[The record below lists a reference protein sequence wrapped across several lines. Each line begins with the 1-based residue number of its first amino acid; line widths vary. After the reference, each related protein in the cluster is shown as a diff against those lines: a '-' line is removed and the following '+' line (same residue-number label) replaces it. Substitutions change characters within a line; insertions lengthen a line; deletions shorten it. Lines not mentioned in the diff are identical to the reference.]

1 MAIESG
7 NPHDTALFC
16 LKGLGVSITVQ
27 SPLFFRDLLEQTLT
41 GWEISIL
48 DTPNRPRIM
57 VLFENGRFNIK
68 TDLIKP
74 VPSRSDLID
83 TLNEFFLCLAYL
95 SVTRIK
101 GAKLLHCAAFN
112 EDKKNVVVFG
122 KKNAG
127 KSSLVLSKAQ
137 AGATILADDLLIWL
151 PKSATVMCVGL
162 PIRMRRPVVGLN
174 KTSSDKPQF
183 IAGKQIAYA
192 QKDVFEIAGAGDA
205 FTPDTICELADHEMT
220 PVPFRQWPQII
231 AKHTISD
238 DYTRVSPALTI
249 LDEELNQ

>member
-7 NPHDTALFC
+7 NPHDKALFC

-27 SPLFFRDLLEQTLT
+27 APLFFRDLLEQTLT
-41 GWEISIL
+41 GWEISIF

-57 VLFENGRFNIK
+57 VLFENGRFTIK

-95 SVTRIK
+95 SVTKIK

-151 PKSATVMCVGL
+151 PKSATVKCVGL

-192 QKDVFEIAGAGDA
+192 QKNVFKIAGAGDA
-205 FTPDTICELADHEMT
+205 FTPDTICELDEREMT
-220 PVPFRQWPQII
+220 PVPFRRWPQII
-231 AKHTISD
+231 AKHTISNE
-238 DYTRVSPALTI
+238 YTRISQAQTI
-249 LDEELNQ
+249 LDEELHQ

>member
-7 NPHDTALFC
+7 NPHNTALFC

-27 SPLFFRDLLEQTLT
+27 APLFFHDLLKQTLA
-41 GWEISIL
+41 GWKIINL
-48 DTPNRPRIM
+48 NTPNRPMIM
-57 VLFENGRFNIK
+57 VLFEDSRFIIE

-74 VPSRSDLID
+74 APARSDLID

-95 SVTRIK
+95 SVTKIK

-151 PKSATVMCVGL
+151 PKSATVKCVGL

-192 QKDVFEIAGAGDA
+192 QKNVFKIAGAGDA
-205 FTPDTICELADHEMT
+205 FTPDTICELDEREMT
-220 PVPFRQWPQII
+220 PVPFRRWPQII

-238 DYTRVSPALTI
+238 EYTRISQPQTI
-249 LDEELNQ
+249 LDEELHQ

>member
-1 MAIESG
+1 MAVASG
-7 NPHDTALFC
+7 SPNDTALFC
-16 LKGLGVSITVQ
+16 LKGLGVSITAQ
-27 SPLFFRDLLEQTLT
+27 APFFFRGLLGQTLT
-41 GWEISIL
+41 GWKITSL
-48 DTPNRPRIM
+48 DTPNRPSMM
-57 VLFENGRFNIK
+57 VLFENGRFAIK
-68 TDLIKP
+68 ADLTRP
-74 VPSRSDLID
+74 VPSRIDLID

-95 SVTRIK
+95 SVTKIK

-127 KSSLVLSKAQ
+127 KSSVVLSKAQ

-151 PKSATVMCVGL
+151 PKSAKLMCVGL

-174 KTSSDKPQF
+174 QTSSDKPQF

-192 QKDVFEIAGAGDA
+192 QKDVFKIAGAGDA
-205 FTPDTICELADHEMT
+205 FTPDTICELAEHEMT

-238 DYTRVSPALTI
+238 DYTRISQPQTI

>member
-1 MAIESG
+1 MALKSE
-7 NPHDTALFC
+7 NLNDMALFC

-27 SPLFFRDLLEQTLT
+27 APLFFRGLLRQTLT
-41 GWEISIL
+41 GWKISSL
-48 DTPNRPRIM
+48 DTPNRPMIM
-57 VLFENGRFNIK
+57 VLFENGDFTIK
-68 TDLIKP
+68 TDLMKP

-95 SVTRIK
+95 SITKIK

-127 KSSLVLSKAQ
+127 KSSVVLSKAQ

-151 PKSATVMCVGL
+151 PKSATLMCVGL

-174 KTSSDKPQF
+174 QTSSDKPQF

-192 QKDVFEIAGAGDA
+192 QKDVFKIAGAGDA
-205 FTPDTICELADHEMT
+205 FTPDKICKLAEHEMS

-231 AKHTISD
+231 AKHTVSD
-238 DYTRVSPALTI
+238 DYTRVSQAQTI